1 MAKIIGIQKQEG
13 VYEGHPYCN
22 YSFTCYEAYSDKI
35 PNSYGGYVRVHKG
48 KCDVLDQWLKAN
60 NLDIQKLLGQNASF
74 MFDDRGKVVSV
85 TLG

>member
-22 YSFTCYEAYSDKI
+22 YSFTCYEQYSDKI
-35 PNSYGGYVRVHKG
+35 PNSYGGYAKVFKG
-48 KCDVLDQWLKAN
+48 KCEVLDQWFAQHNIDVKS
-60 NLDIQKLLGQNASF
+60 LLGQTASF

-85 TLG
+85 TVG